1 MQRALDL
8 ESEHLGSGLGFTIFK
23 MHSLEQV
30 SEFVWALVLVL
41 IKQEW

>member
-23 MHSLEQV
+23 VHSLEQV
-30 SEFVWALVLVL
+30 SEFVWALVRVL
-41 IKQEW
+41 MKQEW